1 MKTFEI
7 KGIPR
12 LNLVNLVGSTTGG
25 SIAQGRA
32 LGKIFGQ
39 IEFSEAEIKRISVQQ
54 VTGADGVARQGV
66 QFPADEPDFGKIA
79 VKLEDTPAE
88 VLAAMLEQA
97 YQEKRM
103 TALDLRQ
110 WAGDLIDALRK
121 KE

>member
-1 MKTFEI
+1 MKTLEI

-39 IEFSEAEIKRISVQQ
+39 IEFSEAEIKRISVQE
-54 VTGADGVARQGV
+54 AWPDGVARQGV
-66 QFPADEPDFGKIA
+66 RFPADEPDFGKIA

-88 VLAAMLEQA
+88 ILAAMLEQA